1 MRSRTW
7 ASLSLRG
14 PLCLPFVCARRL
26 LAVCVPPCQW
36 VFEGS
41 GWVGW
46 GGGRDRVTES
56 ERVRGRV
63 ILIRMEAGRGRSFSC
78 FFSGLSPISPFYLL
92 GECSSFFLCHFCL
105 PHPRV
110 QPILPSHFSVFCF
123 ALFRLSILKY
133 HPFSSMSCILHSFF
147 RIFVSLSRS
156 PILRFKLLTNV
167 LVLS

>member
-78 FFSGLSPISPFYLL
+78 FFFFWLVSYLPFLPFRWVFVFFSLPFLSPSSSCPTYSSFSFLCFLFCFVSSFYLEISPLFLHVLYPP
-92 GECSSFFLCHFCL
+92 FFL
-105 PHPRV
+105 
-110 QPILPSHFSVFCF
+110 SYFCF
-123 ALFRLSILKY
+123 SLPLSHPAL
-133 HPFSSMSCILHSFF
+133 
-147 RIFVSLSRS
+147 
-156 PILRFKLLTNV
+156 
-167 LVLS
+167 

>member
-1 MRSRTW
+1 MG
-7 ASLSLRG
+7 LSLTSG
-14 PLCLPFVCARRL
+14 SIVSALCLCTAPAGCL
-26 LAVCVPPCQW
+26 CSPPCQW

-56 ERVRGRV
+56 ERVRRRV

-123 ALFRLSILKY
+123 VLFRLSILKY
-133 HPFSSMSCILHSFF
+133 HPFSPRVLYPPFF
-147 RIFVSLSRS
+147 LSYFCFSL
-156 PILRFKLLTNV
+156 P
-167 LVLS
+167 LSHPAL